1 MSCQAKALI
10 DSGAGG
16 LFINEDFAKS
26 LRAPMQPLSI
36 PIPVFNVDGTPNK
49 RGVINKFVQVKVEVS
64 EQPRN
69 YTFLVTAL
77 GKQWVIL
84 GYPWLEE
91 ENPDINW
98 RRQTIR
104 WRTIE
109 RRNIR
114 AMFKHKYPEEIDEP
128 ELILSYIARRPS
140 DEEELTQIAASF
152 IQDELTHESK
162 DQPIFSL
169 LDTSFKTS
177 MTDPYIIDFPL
188 SNVY

>member
-1 MSCQAKALI
+1 
-10 DSGAGG
+10 
-16 LFINEDFAKS
+16 
-26 LRAPMQPLSI
+26 
-36 PIPVFNVDGTPNK
+36 
-49 RGVINKFVQVKVEVS
+49 
-64 EQPRN
+64 
-69 YTFLVTAL
+69 
-77 GKQWVIL
+77 
-84 GYPWLEE
+84 
-91 ENPDINW
+91 
-98 RRQTIR
+98 
-104 WRTIE
+104 
-109 RRNIR
+109 
-114 AMFKHKYPEEIDEP
+114 MFKHKYPEEIDEP